1 MNNAARQT
9 EAQIREWLAR
19 TEQQRVSN
27 LATAEADIAAMHLA
41 ILDLLVGTDPDDLAT
56 VTRGRVTCPVEHRA
70 LLRDL
75 IARPKAIEPGMVV
88 PWRLVGKFALAR
100 HWTTWAPMQ
109 PAAWCKDEWLR
120 HTLEYAVMLQF
131 LVAASQH
138 ARTCGWRWH
147 IVEDDEVAAI
157 SYASAGQLIRI
168 AVECPRSRLGLVFAP
183 PDAQEQDC
191 ARRIRDT
198 ELGFQR
204 LAEAKLRTRSL
215 LARVMRP

>member
-1 MNNAARQT
+1 MNYTHRTSAEQLK
-9 EAQIREWLAR
+9 EWLAR
-19 TEQQRVSN
+19 IGQPRVSN
-27 LATAEADIAAMHLA
+27 LETAEADISAMHTA

-70 LLRDL
+70 ALREL
-75 IARPKAIEPGMVV
+75 IARPVALEPGMVV
-88 PWRLVGKFALAR
+88 PWRLVGKFAAAKCWANRAPIKPTEKDDWTR
-100 HWTTWAPMQ
+100 HA
-109 PAAWCKDEWLR
+109 
-120 HTLEYAVMLQF
+120 LEYGLMLRF
-131 LVAASQH
+131 LLTASRH

-147 IVEDDEVAAI
+147 IVEPDEIAAI
-157 SYASAGQLIRI
+157 SQVSAAEFLRV
-168 AVECPRSRLGLVFAP
+168 AVECPRAILGLVFAP

-204 LAEAKLRTRSL
+204 LAAAKLHTRAL

>member
-1 MNNAARQT
+1 MNNASRQT
-9 EAQIREWLAR
+9 ETQIREWRAR
-19 TEQQRVSN
+19 KEQQRVSN
-27 LATAEADIAAMHLA
+27 LATAEADIAAMHTA
-41 ILDLLVGTDPDDLAT
+41 ILDWLVGTDPDDLAT

-70 LLRDL
+70 HLRDL
-75 IARPKAIEPGMVV
+75 IARPMALEPGMVV
-88 PWRLVGKFALAR
+88 PWRLVGHVAPAQQWAR
-100 HWTTWAPMQ
+100 WSPSQ
-109 PAAWCKDEWLR
+109 PAAWCKDDWT
-120 HTLEYAVMLQF
+120 HHALEYGVMLGF
-131 LVAASQH
+131 LLTASQH

-147 IVEDDEVAAI
+147 IVEPDEVAAI
-157 SYASAGQLIRI
+157 SRASAAELLRI
-168 AVECPRSRLGLVFAP
+168 AVEYPRLGLVFAP

>member
-1 MNNAARQT
+1 MNSTHRISA
-9 EAQIREWLAR
+9 
-19 TEQQRVSN
+19 EQLKEGFDWIGQPRVSN
-27 LATAEADIAAMHLA
+27 LDTAETDLAGLHLE
-41 ILDLLVGTDPDDLAT
+41 ILERLAGTDPDDLAT

-70 LLRDL
+70 ALRDL
-75 IARPKAIEPGMVV
+75 IARPVALEPGMVL
-88 PWRLVGKFALAR
+88 PWRLVGSFAGAKCWANR
-100 HWTTWAPMQ
+100 APIQAPEKDDWTRRA
-109 PAAWCKDEWLR
+109 
-120 HTLEYAVMLQF
+120 LEYGLMLGF
-131 LVAASQH
+131 LLTASRH

-147 IVEDDEVAAI
+147 IVEPDEVAAI
-157 SYASAGQLIRI
+157 SQARADELLRV
-168 AVECPRSRLGLVFAP
+168 AVACPRAIFGLVFAP